1 MFQNGFLW
9 GGSNSRG
16 GKVSTT
22 KNTEFLLPC
31 FLHHVYAVPAN
42 CEQIQPRWQKVAV
55 LGSQVNISNMTLPFS
70 KSTFSTVPKV
80 CNTLFSDPN
89 WETKFF
95 LLLPRRLLNMCL
107 RDRIWVLQSFREVFC
122 SCQVVPICMTASC
135 SQKGRAPS
143 KFQNIFSKGTE
154 RPTTFNYTE

>member
-1 MFQNGFLW
+1 MFQDGFLW
-9 GGSNSRG
+9 GGSYSRG
-16 GKVSTT
+16 EKVSTT
-22 KNTEFLLPC
+22 KIQNFFCLV
-31 FLHHVYAVPAN
+31 FFIMYAVPAN

-95 LLLPRRLLNMCL
+95 SLLPRRLLNMCL

-143 KFQNIFSKGTE
+143 KFQNIFSKGTR
-154 RPTTFNYTE
+154 RPTTFNYTD